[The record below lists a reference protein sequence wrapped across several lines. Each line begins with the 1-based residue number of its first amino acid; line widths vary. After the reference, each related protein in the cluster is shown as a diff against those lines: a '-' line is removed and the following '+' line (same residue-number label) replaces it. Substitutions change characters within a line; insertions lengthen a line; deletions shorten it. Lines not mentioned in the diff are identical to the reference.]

1 MSQGTGELQVS
12 VMPGS
17 LVNPGVGVS
26 CVEVMVLEMRTRCED
41 QGFGWL
47 VHRDLGRL
55 GCRSEL

>member
-1 MSQGTGELQVS
+1 
-12 VMPGS
+12 MPGS